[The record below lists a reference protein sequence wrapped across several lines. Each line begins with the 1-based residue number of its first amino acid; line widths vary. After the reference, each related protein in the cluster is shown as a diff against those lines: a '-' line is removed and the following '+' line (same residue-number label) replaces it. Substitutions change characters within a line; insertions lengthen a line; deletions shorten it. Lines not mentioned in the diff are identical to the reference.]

1 MSGWRSTPKGPEP
14 NTRDPKLSA
23 VDLAPERYARPM
35 AGGAART
42 GRWAIIRHALS
53 NANIAKAEASIA
65 GGTVA
70 HVAWNATMLV
80 ITFKRL
86 GPIGPVLL
94 GANGMNGLTA

>member
-1 MSGWRSTPKGPEP
+1 
-14 NTRDPKLSA
+14 
-23 VDLAPERYARPM
+23 M